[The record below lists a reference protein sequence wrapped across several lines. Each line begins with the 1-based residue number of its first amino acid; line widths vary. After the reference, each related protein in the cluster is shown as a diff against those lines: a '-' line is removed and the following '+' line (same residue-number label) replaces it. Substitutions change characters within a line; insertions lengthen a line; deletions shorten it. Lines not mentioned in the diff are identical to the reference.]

1 MSGYILCEVPRA
13 KEPYYIESISTNIY
27 SIEELCYYFH
37 HSVYLLDDTI
47 LNETL
52 CCWLRDALGLKKL
65 YQKIKGTAEKN
76 HPGIREYVYP
86 VFKEIN
92 YLSYE
97 DMKAYD
103 NLVTALEKE
112 PALLRMKRKGD
123 CLVESRMYVNAL
135 KVYQELI
142 QKCQKELSAP
152 ETELEIK
159 EGFLGSLYH
168 NVGCVY
174 SYLFQKEEA
183 LEYFEKAYDKLHTG
197 SALQSYLF
205 AYYNAKSK
213 KEYQQKLDEMQ
224 VDTQTRK
231 EIRDAIDSVMKDKG
245 QHISNSQ
252 IDGLLE
258 AMIRDYHRSTGA

>member
-37 HSVYLLDDTI
+37 HSVYLLDESI

-76 HPGIREYVYP
+76 NPGIREYVYP

-103 NLVTALEKE
+103 NQVTALEKE
-112 PALLRMKRKGD
+112 SLLLRMKRKGD
-123 CLVESRMYVNAL
+123 CLVESRMYINAL
-135 KVYQELI
+135 NVYQELI
-142 QKCQKELSAP
+142 ERCQRELQD
-152 ETELEIK
+152 EKMGQEIK

-168 NVGCVY
+168 NAGCVY

-183 LEYFEKAYDKLHTG
+183 LECFEKAYEQLHTG
-197 SALQSYLF
+197 SELQSYLF
-205 AYYNAKSK
+205 AYYNAKSSE
-213 KEYQQKLDEMQ
+213 EYHQKLDELK
-224 VDTQTRK
+224 VDEQTRSK
-231 EIRDAIDSVMKDKG
+231 LQAAIDHVMKDKG
-245 QHISNSQ
+245 PHISNSQ
-252 IDGLLE
+252 IDGMLK
-258 AMIRDYHRSTGA
+258 AMIRDYHRSTGS